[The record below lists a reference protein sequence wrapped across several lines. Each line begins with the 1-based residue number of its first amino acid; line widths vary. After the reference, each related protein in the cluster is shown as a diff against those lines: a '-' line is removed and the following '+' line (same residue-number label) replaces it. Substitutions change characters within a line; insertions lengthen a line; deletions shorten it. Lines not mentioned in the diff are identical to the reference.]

1 MSAANKA
8 KGTKWERDIVE
19 YLTPVFETTRLP
31 RTGAK
36 DEGDAEVRLRDNL
49 RLVLEAKA
57 VKSINLAD
65 FVDQALTESG
75 HREDRT
81 GVPTY
86 GAAIVKRRN
95 KGTGDGYVVFSLEEF
110 REFLVAVLHGRS

>member
-49 RLVLEAKA
+49 RLILEAKA

-65 FVDQALTESG
+65 FVDQVLTESG

-95 KGTGDGYVVFSLEEF
+95 KGTGEGYVVFSLEEF

>member
-8 KGTKWERDIVE
+8 KGTKWERDVVE

-36 DEGDAEVRLRDNL
+36 DEGDAEVRIKDYL

-57 VKSINLAD
+57 VKAINLAD
-65 FVDQALTESG
+65 FVDQAVLEAG

-81 GVPTY
+81 GVPTW
-86 GAAIVKRRN
+86 GAAVIKRRN
-95 KGTGDGYVVFSLEEF
+95 KSVGDGYVVFSLEEF
-110 REFLVAVLHGRS
+110 REFLVAVAG